1 MSLGP
6 TSLYNALIRRSIDL
20 RRLYQHVARRVAEP
34 GLRSVLQEN
43 AAALELLKPDAIL
56 LNTARGALIDEDSL
70 VAKLRTSRLY
80 AVLDVTDPEPPAPD
94 HPFRTLPNCVL
105 TGHVAGAVN
114 NGLHRLGR
122 HAAAEIESYVDGRP
136 LAGEVYESQLPTLA

>member
-43 AAALELLKPDAIL
+43 AAALELLILDLQMQSAARGGRPATQGRLVGPLERMLATWWARGLPVHDPQWIRLLAWREGALLQAFDDALHLAPIEAAVTL
-56 LNTARGALIDEDSL
+56 GVTRSRLQAVHLDMDCLAATAR
-70 VAKLRTSRLY
+70 
-80 AVLDVTDPEPPAPD
+80 
-94 HPFRTLPNCVL
+94 
-105 TGHVAGAVN
+105 
-114 NGLHRLGR
+114 
-122 HAAAEIESYVDGRP
+122 
-136 LAGEVYESQLPTLA
+136 